1 MIRFIIIIIFFFV
14 DNLNWIKLCNY
25 IHYMFR
31 FINTY
36 TQFNLSTAKYIIRN
50 KKYLIEAPPARPT
63 NSWGLFVKEQTKG
76 ISGKSVTEKSV
87 ELSKKWA

>member
-1 MIRFIIIIIFFFV
+1 
-14 DNLNWIKLCNY
+14 
-25 IHYMFR
+25 MFR

-63 NSWGLFVKEQTKG
+63 NSWVLFLKEQTKG
-76 ISGKSVTEKSV
+76 ISGKSVTEKMT

>member
-1 MIRFIIIIIFFFV
+1 
-14 DNLNWIKLCNY
+14 
-25 IHYMFR
+25 MFR

-63 NSWGLFVKEQTKG
+63 SSWGLFVKEQTKG
-76 ISGKSVTEKSV
+76 ISGKSVTENCHQPMKRNI
-87 ELSKKWA
+87 LYKRQ